1 MKLKVKGD
9 RKQIDKQI
17 VDKLIQWFE
26 DFNCYDGETLCQ
38 DDDCLIEAPYLLADI
53 LDEFFEYELNEED

>member
-9 RKQIDKQI
+9 RKQINKQI

-26 DFNCYDGETLCQ
+26 DFNCYDGESLCQ
-38 DDDCLIEAPYLLADI
+38 DDDCIIEAPYLLANI
-53 LDEFFEYELNEED
+53 LDEFFEYEDDKEN

>member
-17 VDKLIQWFE
+17 VDKLIQWFK

-38 DDDCLIEAPYLLADI
+38 DDDCLIEAPNLLADI
-53 LDEFFEYELNEED
+53 LDEFFEYELDEED